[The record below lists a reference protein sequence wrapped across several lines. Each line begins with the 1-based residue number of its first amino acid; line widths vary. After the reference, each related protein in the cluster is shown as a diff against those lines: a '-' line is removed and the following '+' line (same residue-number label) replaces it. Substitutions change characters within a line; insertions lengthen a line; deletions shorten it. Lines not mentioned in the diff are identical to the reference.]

1 MTAHLAWRA
10 MLFVP
15 ADAPKFIESAITHKP
30 DAVILDL
37 EDSVAA
43 EHKLAA
49 RKSIAATLDL
59 FAAAGIV
66 CVFRL
71 NHGLRDMIADI
82 NALDGRS
89 VAALLVPKC
98 DDDRALRNATEL
110 LGGPTKLL
118 ALIES
123 PAALARLEQIAAS
136 PHVAGLMFGSEDY
149 ATALGVSPDS
159 PAMDLPCMQIA
170 ASASAA
176 GIAAFGM
183 PGSIANFRDIP
194 HFKATAERARDF
206 GFIGAAA
213 IHPAQL
219 PALREAF
226 GVDRDEVEWARLVLK
241 AFEAGGTGVAKLD
254 GRMLDAPVVARARRV
269 IQASGV

>member
-1 MTAHLAWRA
+1 MTDHVTWRA

-43 EHKLAA
+43 GHKPAA
-49 RKSIAATLDL
+49 RKSAAETLDR
-59 FAAAGIV
+59 FAAAGIACILRV
-66 CVFRL
+66 

-82 NALDGRS
+82 DALDGRS
-89 VAALLVPKC
+89 VAALLVSKC
-98 DDDRALRNATEL
+98 DDDRTLRNAAEL
-110 LGGPTKLL
+110 HGGSIKLL
-118 ALIES
+118 ALLES
-123 PAALARLEQIAAS
+123 PSALPRLEQIAAS

-170 ASASAA
+170 ASSAAA
-176 GIAAFGM
+176 GILAFGM
-183 PGSIANFRDIP
+183 PGSIANFKDIP
-194 HFKATAERARDF
+194 RFKATAERARDF

-226 GVDRDEVEWARLVLK
+226 GVDRDDIEWARQVLK
-241 AFEAGGTGVAKLD
+241 AFEAASGGVAKLD
-254 GRMLDAPVVARARRV
+254 GKMIDAPVVARARRV
-269 IQASGV
+269 LQSSSV

>member
-1 MTAHLAWRA
+1 MTAHFAWRA

-30 DAVILDL
+30 NAVILDL
-37 EDSVAA
+37 EDSVKA
-43 EHKLAA
+43 EHKSAA
-49 RKSIAATLDL
+49 RKSIAATLDR
-59 FAAAGIV
+59 FAAAGIQ
-66 CVFRL
+66 CVVRV

-82 NALDGRS
+82 DALAGRS

-98 DDDRALRNATEL
+98 DDDRALRNAAEL
-110 LGGPTKLL
+110 HGGSTKLL

-123 PAALARLEQIAAS
+123 PSALPRLEQIAS
-136 PHVAGLMFGSEDY
+136 VPHVAGLMFGSEDY
-149 ATALGVSPDS
+149 AAALGVSPDS

-170 ASASAA
+170 ASAAAA

-183 PGSIANFRDIP
+183 PGSIANFKDIP
-194 HFKATAERARDF
+194 QFKATAERGRDF

-226 GVDRDEVEWARLVLK
+226 GVDRDEVEWARQVLK
-241 AFEAGGTGVAKLD
+241 AFEAAGGGVAKLD
-254 GRMLDAPVVARARRV
+254 GKMLDAPVIARARRV
-269 IQASGV
+269 LQANSV